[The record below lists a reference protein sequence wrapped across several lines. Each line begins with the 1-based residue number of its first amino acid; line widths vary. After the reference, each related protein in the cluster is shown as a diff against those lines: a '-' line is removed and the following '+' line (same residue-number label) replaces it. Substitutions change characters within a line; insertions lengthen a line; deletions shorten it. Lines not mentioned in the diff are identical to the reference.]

1 MSFRGEERK
10 GFYNRLRVES
20 LYYCHN
26 SSLMFFRDK
35 AGMSRLTTLL
45 SIIPQILENAI
56 KTRNLYKFIPTG
68 MEEVKLSL
76 FVDNIILLLENPK
89 DSTKKPYQN

>member
-1 MSFRGEERK
+1 
-10 GFYNRLRVES
+10 
-20 LYYCHN
+20 
-26 SSLMFFRDK
+26 
-35 AGMSRLTTLL
+35 MSRLTTLL

-89 DSTKKPYQN
+89 DSTKKTLSELKTLVRL